1 MRKKLLNGV
10 RKVHCVPFFAMVS
23 FRPIM
28 VVLEK
33 ISKRVGTRT
42 LFEDV
47 TVTFGIGRYGLTGP
61 NGSGK
66 STLLKIMMGLEPPT
80 TGIVT
85 LPKKVGFLKQ
95 RIEDFRESTVIDT
108 VIMGNSRLW
117 GALTER
123 DRLYEEE
130 MTDAI
135 GMRLGELEE
144 IIADED
150 GYSAESEAEVLLIG
164 MGLPDG
170 LHRK

>member
-1 MRKKLLNGV
+1 M
-10 RKVHCVPFFAMVS
+10 
-23 FRPIM
+23 IT
-28 VVLEK
+28 LEK

-47 TVTFGIGRYGLTGP
+47 TFTFNEGCRYGLTGP
-61 NGSGK
+61 NGCGK
-66 STLLKIMMGLEPPT
+66 STLLKIIMGLEPQT
-80 TGIVT
+80 TGIVN

-95 RIEDFRESTVIDT
+95 KIDDFDCTVLNTVIK
-108 VIMGNSRLW
+108 GNTRLW
-117 GALTER
+117 NAMNER